1 MAPDNILA
9 RTIDQK
15 SGQSGRLS
23 RHIMCREKSIMLGRS
38 MMTRVAPSKSFGHM
52 VETTNILIH
61 SEYAL
66 PETMKL
72 FDRFRRI
79 LMRFIFSIPSSSSSK
94 GSHSHPQT
102 NNGSSSSS
110 LRRSCD
116 RPDPPKTSCSTYYSS
131 NTHYNEA
138 IADCI
143 DFFNKS
149 SQESRKS
156 DVMV

>member
-1 MAPDNILA
+1 MYINPLPLPLPQTDHCFVVIQVRADHQVPPPQP
-9 RTIDQK
+9 T
-15 SGQSGRLS
+15 
-23 RHIMCREKSIMLGRS
+23 
-38 MMTRVAPSKSFGHM
+38 SK
-52 VETTNILIH
+52 TNTNF
-61 SEYAL
+61 SA
-66 PETMKL
+66 MKL

-79 LMRFIFSIPSSSSSK
+79 LMRFIFSLPSSSSSR

-110 LRRSCD
+110 SQRSCD

-149 SQESRKS
+149 SQEGRKS